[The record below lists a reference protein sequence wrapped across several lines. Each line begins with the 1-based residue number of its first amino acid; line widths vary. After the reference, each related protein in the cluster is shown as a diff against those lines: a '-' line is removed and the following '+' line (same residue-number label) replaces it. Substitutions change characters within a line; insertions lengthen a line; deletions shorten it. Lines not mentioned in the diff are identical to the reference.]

1 MLTREAREALYGVTI
16 PHDAARTALS
26 MGRDAFYA
34 AMKSGEIP
42 CQKIGGRYFVLG
54 APFRRMVG
62 LPELP
67 PQSEPLA
74 A

>member
-1 MLTREAREALYGVTI
+1 MLTRETREALYGVTI
-16 PHDAARTALS
+16 PHDAARAALK

-34 AMKSGEIP
+34 AMKNGEIP

-54 APFRRMVG
+54 TPFRRLVG
-62 LPELP
+62 LPEQV
-67 PQSEPLA
+67 PQSKQIA